1 MGKRVAKIKLGKY
14 MPNTCWYCHFCK
26 RQDGVEVDCTFE
38 KKIMPIPK
46 KCGFRFLKD
55 KGWEA
60 LGHEA
65 MDKGNITLADIYFHR
80 ATNIEE

>member
-1 MGKRVAKIKLGKY
+1 
-14 MPNTCWYCHFCK
+14 
-26 RQDGVEVDCTFE
+26 
-38 KKIMPIPK
+38 MPIPK